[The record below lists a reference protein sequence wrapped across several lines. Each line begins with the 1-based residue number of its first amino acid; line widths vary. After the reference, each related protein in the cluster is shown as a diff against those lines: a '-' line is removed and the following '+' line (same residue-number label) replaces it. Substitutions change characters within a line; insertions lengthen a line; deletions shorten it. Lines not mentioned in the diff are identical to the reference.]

1 MTKKTL
7 VASAFVALVIAIV
20 SDAHAQRTGPP
31 PPVSVPSIGKYNPAQ
46 PASVPSIG
54 SNNSSNWVQPTT
66 VPSIGSNNSSNFAQP
81 LSVP

>member
-7 VASAFVALVIAIV
+7 VASAFVALVTVIV

-54 SNNSSNWVQPTT
+54 KYNPAQPRS